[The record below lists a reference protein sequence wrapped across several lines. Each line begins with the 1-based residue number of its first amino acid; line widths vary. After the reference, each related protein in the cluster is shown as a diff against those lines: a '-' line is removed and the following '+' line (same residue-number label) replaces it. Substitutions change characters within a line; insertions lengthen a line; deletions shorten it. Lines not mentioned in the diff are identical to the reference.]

1 MTFSLVSFG
10 GVFPVD
16 EKKTKTFRLDERE
29 GLRFGFRLIVYF
41 LTKSF

>member
-1 MTFSLVSFG
+1 M
-10 GVFPVD
+10 
-16 EKKTKTFRLDERE
+16 KKKKQLLDERE

>member
-1 MTFSLVSFG
+1 M
-10 GVFPVD
+10 
-16 EKKTKTFRLDERE
+16 KKQNKKKLLDERE